1 MNVMQIVNVILIVI
15 FIIAMTI
22 KMYEDL
28 RPRAIIDWHFYI
40 LFWICFAV
48 MIGVCTTV
56 ASIIIDHFT

>member
-22 KMYEDL
+22 KMHEDL
-28 RPRAIIDWHFYI
+28 RPRTNDDWQLYVI
-40 LFWICFAV
+40 FWICFAV